1 MGVTEIQETW
11 SKKTIFN
18 SSIDTTYL
26 AIFKVVI
33 NIPRFYLFLFHLR
46 TLFSLHWNEILLL
59 QIEHEEFIEPK
70 FISAFFMAFG
80 AACQQGT
87 NTMPHTISGRI
98 ITIIL
103 FTSLMFLY
111 ASYSANIVALL
122 QSSSTSIQTLSDL
135 LHSRLQVGVDDTV
148 FNRFYFPVRKYVY
161 AATYIHT

>member
-1 MGVTEIQETW
+1 
-11 SKKTIFN
+11 
-18 SSIDTTYL
+18 
-26 AIFKVVI
+26 
-33 NIPRFYLFLFHLR
+33 
-46 TLFSLHWNEILLL
+46 
-59 QIEHEEFIEPK
+59 
-70 FISAFFMAFG
+70 MAFG

-148 FNRFYFPVRKYVY
+148 FNRFYFPVRTYVY
-161 AATYIHT
+161 AATYIHKYMSYRCFCFSKHKY